1 MPASARIPGRLGTAI
16 ILLRSVYATL
26 RISVPTIYEV
36 YRGTYRRSYGDA
48 RLRWWSRRLLELIE
62 LDCKVVGAEHFA
74 LAPGKPTILMSN
86 HQSLY
91 DIPLIFVA
99 LPGSIR
105 MLTKKELF
113 RVPIWGRGM
122 KAGEFVAIDRHDRK
136 QHSAT
141 WPRHGRRWRTTSS
154 CGSLRKARV
163 RAMAAWVPSKRAA
176 VMLALETGARI
187 IPIGI
192 HGADAVLPAGT
203 WNVRL
208 GLHCRG
214 SARRADRGF
223 GLHGGTARRA
233 HGRSVEADLRARRHP
248 PARERDRCRER
259 SQPRNNPLAGESRVA
274 RSSWRE
280 SRRRDTPRRSQRVAG
295 WSFPRTNP
303 ARTGEVRLFISKLRP
318 FLRLS
323 LLLCTALSI
332 PAIARGAETSSG
344 SLSCIRIKDSALHGA
359 GAAVASGG
367 TRRRMPDQGRCRVR
381 VHAGGGLTGER
392 GRAAGRRQTAALRS
406 TLLRADLRLFRRRRA
421 NVCGR

>member
-1 MPASARIPGRLGTAI
+1 MPPSARIPGRLDTAT

-122 KAGEFVAIDRHDRK
+122 KAGEFVAIDRHDRNQAFRDLAEARRK
-136 QHSAT
+136 MEDDIVLWVAPEGTRS
-141 WPRHGRRWRTTSS
+141 RDGRL
-154 CGSLRKARV
+154 GSFK
-163 RAMAAWVPSKRAA
+163 KGGF
-176 VMLALETGARI
+176 MLALETGARI

-208 GLHCRG
+208 GC
-214 SARRADRGF
+214 
-223 GLHGGTARRA
+223 TA
-233 HGRSVEADLRARRHP
+233 
-248 PARERDRCRER
+248 
-259 SQPRNNPLAGESRVA
+259 
-274 RSSWRE
+274 
-280 SRRRDTPRRSQRVAG
+280 
-295 WSFPRTNP
+295 
-303 ARTGEVRLFISKLRP
+303 EVRLGEPIEASDYTVARRDELMAEVAKQI
-318 FLRLS
+318 
-323 LLLCTALSI
+323 CALAGI
-332 PAIARGAETSSG
+332 HPRE
-344 SLSCIRIKDSALHGA
+344 SATD
-359 GAAVASGG
+359 AANGVA
-367 TRRRMPDQGRCRVR
+367 
-381 VHAGGGLTGER
+381 
-392 GRAAGRRQTAALRS
+392 AA
-406 TLLRADLRLFRRRRA
+406 
-421 NVCGR
+421 